1 MQSRTKN
8 AETEPLWATIVKRGA
23 ATSGYSSPSPSPSKS
38 MVSGAEGL
46 TRSPL
51 NLMCQSSHSDISDN
65 ELNESPTNN
74 TVSNGSHEGEMDETQ
89 CTTTMSILNT
99 NHFSSAQNSMAKEQ
113 SIESNQESGPT
124 VFGPNL
130 EEYGAM
136 LQKELY
142 LRQWHNGNLSRT
154 IARNRANYEY
164 AEQKLRSMIM
174 FHKTQYE
181 SSLEQLYPGDD
192 DQQEFVHQEI
202 RKMLES
208 TPQKRSKSM
217 EMVDRKLAAGRL
229 QLKSIDSFYRWQ
241 REIEQFVTKIRGQTV
256 LSAEELEAVSVF
268 AARNAV
274 EMEKVKENHLL
285 MEMQKMAEHYHSTLI
300 KLRMEVRWWQK
311 RYQVLE
317 SHF

>member
-1 MQSRTKN
+1 
-8 AETEPLWATIVKRGA
+8 
-23 ATSGYSSPSPSPSKS
+23 
-38 MVSGAEGL
+38 
-46 TRSPL
+46 
-51 NLMCQSSHSDISDN
+51 
-65 ELNESPTNN
+65 
-74 TVSNGSHEGEMDETQ
+74 
-89 CTTTMSILNT
+89 
-99 NHFSSAQNSMAKEQ
+99 
-113 SIESNQESGPT
+113 
-124 VFGPNL
+124 
-130 EEYGAM
+130 
-136 LQKELY
+136 
-142 LRQWHNGNLSRT
+142 
-154 IARNRANYEY
+154 
-164 AEQKLRSMIM
+164 
-174 FHKTQYE
+174 
-181 SSLEQLYPGDD
+181 
-192 DQQEFVHQEI
+192 
-202 RKMLES
+202 
-208 TPQKRSKSM
+208 M